1 MSRHD
6 QEQKTGKETYVAGDV
21 LLLAQDRLV
30 DVELLLQ
37 LIEEHLARRVV
48 GFAHAEGP
56 ADGQR
61 CASGEDVKSALT
73 A

>member
-21 LLLAQDRLV
+21 LLLAQDSLV

-37 LIEEHLARRVV
+37 LIEEHLSSRMVSVAYT
-48 GFAHAEGP
+48 ESP
-56 ADGQR
+56 TNGQR
-61 CASGEDVKSALT
+61 
-73 A
+73 